1 VAVKHIARAMRLSP
15 LDPLMSRMQSA
26 IAYAHFFA
34 GRYDETSSWATKA
47 LREFPDYRDALR
59 ISAASH
65 ALGGRLEQA
74 QKALARLRKLVPEQ
88 RVSNLREVMGP
99 YRRPEDFAKYGEGL
113 RKAGLPE

>member
-1 VAVKHIARAMRLSP
+1 MLDPNLASAWLFGGWARIWLGEPDVAVKHIARAMRLSP

-74 QKALARLRKLVPEQ
+74 QKALARLRKLVPSSEFPI
-88 RVSNLREVMGP
+88 SE
-99 YRRPEDFAKYGEGL
+99 K
-113 RKAGLPE
+113 